1 MESTKPTPRPI
12 VRYGAD
18 ILEKKAV
25 SVENVTGR
33 EVAIVRD
40 MVETMYAAS
49 GVGLAAPQIGV
60 GERIMVTDA
69 SGGEK
74 ADGLIVLI
82 NPEIVASE
90 GEQFE
95 EEGCLSIP
103 GFSEVVCRP
112 RTVTIRGLDLDGKE
126 TIIEGSDLLARAFCH
141 EIDHLNG
148 VMFLEH
154 LSFLKRDLIRRK
166 IRKLVKQDDW

>member
-1 MESTKPTPRPI
+1 MNRPI
-12 VRYGAD
+12 VRYGAE
-18 ILEKKAV
+18 ILEQVAQP
-25 SVENVTGR
+25 VENISDT
-33 EVAIVRD
+33 EVATVRD
-40 MVETMYAAS
+40 MIESMHAAS

-60 GERIMVTDA
+60 GQRIMVTDTT
-69 SGGEK
+69 GGERD
-74 ADGLIVLI
+74 DGLIVLV
-82 NPEIVASE
+82 NPEIVSTD

-112 RTVTIRGLDLDGKE
+112 KHVVIRGVDLEGKDVVL
-126 TIIEGSDLLARAFCH
+126 EGSDLLARAFCH

-166 IRKLVKQDDW
+166 IRKLAKQDEW